1 MPFFRSFGSRQPNSL
16 ASYAP
21 YYGDMGHNYHMMILP
36 NTNYAPMAPL
46 DALQLRKTVIL
57 ERDEPIFL
65 SQPVLPAS

>member
-1 MPFFRSFGSRQPNSL
+1 
-16 ASYAP
+16 
-21 YYGDMGHNYHMMILP
+21 MGHNYHMMILP